1 MLPSRLV
8 AALCAGLCAAALL
21 VARDADAQSRSRA
34 AQRPSP
40 RTRVAALERVLSE
53 AQARTEAAIASAD
66 EAKSRADAATT
77 RANDAQTRA
86 EAATTRAA
94 EATQR
99 AERAETRATE
109 ATTRATRAERRAA
122 EANQRASEA
131 TQRAERA
138 EQRASE
144 ATTRANRAERRATE
158 ATQRAERAEAR
169 ARDLEAALAA
179 RDDDAAQ
186 AEAAASEGATPT
198 SLAALVRNPSDD
210 AARPR
215 PEPPADTARGA
226 EPTRPALPAGRALA
240 ALTPDAC
247 LDALRAQGVA
257 FERVAE
263 SEAPGVTTPI
273 RLRAPLAGIR
283 VAPSNNPEASPH
295 ALLDCRL
302 ALALIAWAPVL
313 RAADVVA
320 VEHYSAFRANA
331 RVGGSGP
338 VSGHASGLALD
349 AARLHL
355 ANGEVADVL
364 ADWGDRTRGDEP
376 CTPRDDEAPRARL
389 LRSVVCAAVAADL
402 FQIVITPHH
411 DAAHQN
417 HVHLEL
423 RPGVDWSYVH

>member
-1 MLPSRLV
+1 MLLSRLV
-8 AALCAGLCAAALL
+8 AVLCAGHCAAALL
-21 VARDADAQSRSRA
+21 VAHEADAQSRARA
-34 AQRPSP
+34 ARRPSP

-53 AQARTEAAIASAD
+53 AQARSEAATASAE
-66 EAKSRADAATT
+66 EAKTRADAATT
-77 RANDAQTRA
+77 RANEAQTRA
-86 EAATTRAA
+86 ADATLRADRA
-94 EATQR
+94 EAR
-99 AERAETRATE
+99 ANE
-109 ATTRATRAERRAA
+109 AQTRATRAERRATD
-122 EANQRASEA
+122 A
-131 TQRAERA
+131 TQRADRA
-138 EQRASE
+138 EARANE
-144 ATTRANRAERRATE
+144 AQTRATRAERRATD
-158 ATQRAERAEAR
+158 ATQRADRAETR

-179 RDDDAAQ
+179 RDDEAAQ
-186 AEAAASEGATPT
+186 AQSAAAAATTPAPAP
-198 SLAALVRNPSDD
+198 LAAAARSSANDGARNPSDD
-210 AARPR
+210 DARP
-215 PEPPADTARGA
+215 EAPADATGPA
-226 EPTRPALPAGRALA
+226 RPALPAGRALA

-263 SEAPGVTTPI
+263 SEALGVTTPI
-273 RLRAPLAGIR
+273 RLRAPIAGIR
-283 VAPSNNPEASPH
+283 VAPSNAPDSSPH
-295 ALLDCRL
+295 AVLDCRL
-302 ALALIAWAPVL
+302 ALALVAWAPTL

-355 ANGEVADVL
+355 ASGEVADVL

-389 LRSVVCAAVAADL
+389 LRGVVCAAVAADL

-423 RPGVDWSYVH
+423 RPGVEWSYVH

>member
-1 MLPSRLV
+1 MLLSRLV
-8 AALCAGLCAAALL
+8 AVLCAGLCAAALL
-21 VARDADAQSRSRA
+21 VAHEADAQSRARA
-34 AQRPSP
+34 ARRPSP

-53 AQARTEAAIASAD
+53 AQARSEAATASAE
-66 EAKSRADAATT
+66 EAKTRADAATT
-77 RANDAQTRA
+77 RANEAQTRA
-86 EAATTRAA
+86 ADATLRADRA
-94 EATQR
+94 EAR
-99 AERAETRATE
+99 ANE
-109 ATTRATRAERRAA
+109 AQTRATRAERRATD
-122 EANQRASEA
+122 A
-131 TQRAERA
+131 TQRADRA
-138 EQRASE
+138 E
-144 ATTRANRAERRATE
+144 T
-158 ATQRAERAEAR
+158 R

-179 RDDDAAQ
+179 RDDEAAQ
-186 AEAAASEGATPT
+186 AQSAAAAATTPAPAP
-198 SLAALVRNPSDD
+198 LAAAARSSANDGARNPSDD
-210 AARPR
+210 DARP
-215 PEPPADTARGA
+215 EAPADATGPA
-226 EPTRPALPAGRALA
+226 RPALPAGRALA

-263 SEAPGVTTPI
+263 SEALGVTTPI
-273 RLRAPLAGIR
+273 RLRAPIAGIR
-283 VAPSNNPEASPH
+283 VAPSNAPDSSPH
-295 ALLDCRL
+295 AVLDCRL
-302 ALALIAWAPVL
+302 ALALVAWAPTL

-355 ANGEVADVL
+355 ASGEVADVL

-389 LRSVVCAAVAADL
+389 LRGVVCAAVAADL

-423 RPGVDWSYVH
+423 RPGVEWSYVH